1 MRYVLTILLASLT
14 MMTFSAFAKTTLAE
28 KVINTSFDA
37 DYYPG
42 GDSTKYGI
50 IILNG
55 SGGTKWT
62 SMAQRLA
69 HHGHSVLAVSYF
81 NRGIDNGIVPDS
93 LEMIPLEY
101 FDAPKVWLKTQKET
115 RNDGV
120 ILIGLS
126 KGAELALVLSAHDN
140 DYSGVIGLSPSTV
153 VWAGIPKKMSTIMN
167 APSSWS
173 LNGKGLPFVPY
184 VTMSNLLKAGLKD
197 KTSDRHIAS
206 IAAMHDIEKALIQV
220 ENIDSPMLMLSG
232 GRDDMWPANEMAAN
246 LCERANATKKKVIC
260 AHHNYENASHVL
272 GLTDSFNKDISLSGD
287 AKLAFNEMLN
297 FLNNVNSD

>member
-1 MRYVLTILLASLT
+1 MKYALAILLTSITLMTLPT
-14 MMTFSAFAKTTLAE
+14 MAKTTLVQQV
-28 KVINTSFDA
+28 KSTLFDA

-42 GDSTKYGI
+42 GDPKKHGI

-69 HHGHSVLAVSYF
+69 HHGHSVLALSYF
-81 NRGIDNGIVPDS
+81 NRGTHNGIVPDS

-101 FDAPKVWLKTQKET
+101 FDAPKAWLKKQKET
-115 RNDGV
+115 SNDGI

-126 KGAELALVLSAHDN
+126 KGAELALVLSEHDS
-140 DYSGVIGLSPSTV
+140 DYSAVIGLSPSTV
-153 VWAGIPKKMSTIMN
+153 VWAGIPKKMSTIMS

-173 LNGKGLPFVPY
+173 YKGKGLPFVPY
-184 VTMSNLLKAGLKD
+184 VTMSNLLKTGLKD

-206 IAAMHDIEKALIQV
+206 IAAYDNVEKALIKV
-220 ENIDSPMLMLSG
+220 EQIDSPILVISG

-246 LCERANATKKKVIC
+246 ICKRANLNKKIENCTHV
-260 AHHNYENASHVL
+260 NYENASHVL
-272 GLTDSFNKDISLSGD
+272 GLTSQFDNNNSLSGD
-287 AKLAFNEMLN
+287 ADLAFNEMLT
-297 FLNNVNSD
+297 FLNKVNQ

>member
-1 MRYVLTILLASLT
+1 MKYALAILLTSLT
-14 MMTFSAFAKTTLAE
+14 LFALPTIAETTLVE
-28 KVINTSFDA
+28 QVKNTSFDA

-42 GDSTKYGI
+42 GDPTKHGI

-69 HHGHSVLAVSYF
+69 HHGHSVLALSYF
-81 NRGIDNGIVPDS
+81 NRGTDNGIVPNS

-101 FDAPKVWLKTQKET
+101 FDAPKAWLKKQKET
-115 RNDGV
+115 SNDGV

-126 KGAELALVLSAHDN
+126 KGAELALVLSAHDS

-153 VWAGIPKKMSTIMN
+153 VWAGIPKKMSTIMS

-173 LNGKGLPFVPY
+173 YKGKGLPFVPY
-184 VTMSNLLKAGLKD
+184 VTMSNLLKTGLKD

-206 IAAMHDIEKALIQV
+206 IAAYNNVEKALINV
-220 ENIDSPMLMLSG
+220 EKIDSSILVLSG

-246 LCERANATKKKVIC
+246 ICERANLNQKVANC
-260 AHHNYENASHVL
+260 THFNYENASHVL
-272 GLTDSFNKDISLSGD
+272 GLTSQFDKNLSLSGD
-287 AKLAFNEMLN
+287 ADLAFNEMLN
-297 FLNNVNSD
+297 FLNKVNQ